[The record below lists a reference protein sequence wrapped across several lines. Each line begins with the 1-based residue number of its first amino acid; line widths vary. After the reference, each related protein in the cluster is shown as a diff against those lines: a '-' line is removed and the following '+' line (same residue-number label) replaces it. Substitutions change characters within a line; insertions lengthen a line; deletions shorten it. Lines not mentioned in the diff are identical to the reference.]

1 MTELIAY
8 FNGEFVPES
17 QCVIHA
23 TDRGFRTSDVVYDLQ
38 RTFGG
43 KIFRLR
49 EHLERFM
56 RSLKF
61 TRLQP
66 GLDIDELELLTNQV
80 VERNRSKIHPGGDIS
95 ITQFVTRG
103 IGSTLTQATNPTVC
117 ILPQHIDLAALAP
130 LYQDGVHVV
139 VPKTR
144 AYTVESLDPKVKHY
158 SRMNFVLASLEASDV
173 DPEAYPVLL
182 DSDGNISEHIAGNF
196 YLVTNG
202 VLRMPTDRSVLQGDT
217 RRAILD
223 MAHQLNIPT
232 VEEDLQPYD
241 AYTADEVF
249 LTNTTYCILPA
260 GRIDNRPVG
269 TAVPG
274 PITRQLQ
281 SAWSEMVDIDFV
293 DQALNYLPP
302 GSQDSQ

>member
-1 MTELIAY
+1 MSELIAY

-17 QCVIHA
+17 QCLIHA

-43 KIFRLR
+43 KLYRLR
-49 EHLERFM
+49 EHLQRFE

-61 TRLQP
+61 TRLEP
-66 GLDIDELELLTNQV
+66 GLDIDQLETLTNEV
-80 VERNRSKIHPGGDIS
+80 VDRNRDNLHPGGDIS

-103 IGSTLTQATNPTVC
+103 KGATVTQATNPTVC
-117 ILPQHIDLAALAP
+117 IMPQHIDLAALAP
-130 LYQDGVHVV
+130 LYRDGIHVV
-139 VPKTR
+139 IARTR

-158 SRMNFVLASLEASDV
+158 SRMNFVLASLEAADI
-173 DPEAYPVLL
+173 DPDAYPVVL
-182 DSDGNISEHIAGNF
+182 DADGNIAEHIAGNF
-196 YLVTNG
+196 YVVTDG
-202 VLRMPTDRSVLQGDT
+202 VLRMPGDRSVLQGDT
-217 RRAILD
+217 RRAIFQ
-223 MAHQLNIPT
+223 MAAQLGIPT

-260 GRIDNRPVG
+260 SRIDNRAVG
-269 TAVPG
+269 NETPG

-281 SAWSEMVDIDFV
+281 SAWSELVGIDFV
-293 DQALNYLPP
+293 DQAMNYSPT
-302 GSQDSQ
+302 G

>member
-1 MTELIAY
+1 MEQNLSELIAY

-17 QCVIHA
+17 QCLIHA

-43 KIFRLR
+43 KLYRLR
-49 EHLERFM
+49 EHLQRFE

-61 TRLQP
+61 TRLEP
-66 GLDIDELELLTNQV
+66 GLDIDQLETLTNEV
-80 VERNRSKIHPGGDIS
+80 VDRNRDNLNPGGDIS

-103 IGSTLTQATNPTVC
+103 KGATVTQATNPTVC
-117 ILPQHIDLAALAP
+117 NMPQHIDLAALAP
-130 LYQDGVHVV
+130 LYRDGIHVV
-139 VPKTR
+139 IARTR

-158 SRMNFVLASLEASDV
+158 SRMNFVLASLEAADI
-173 DPEAYPVLL
+173 DPDAYPVVL
-182 DSDGNISEHIAGNF
+182 DADGNIAEHIAGNF
-196 YLVTNG
+196 YVVTDG
-202 VLRMPTDRSVLQGDT
+202 VLRMPGDRSVLQGDT
-217 RRAILD
+217 RRAIFQ
-223 MAHQLNIPT
+223 MADQLGIPT

-260 GRIDNRPVG
+260 SRIDNRAVG
-269 TAVPG
+269 NETPG

-281 SAWSEMVDIDFV
+281 SAWSEMVGIDFV
-293 DQALNYLPP
+293 DQAMNYSPT
-302 GSQDSQ
+302 G

>member
-1 MTELIAY
+1 MEQNMSELIAY

-17 QCVIHA
+17 QCLIHA

-43 KIFRLR
+43 KLYRLR
-49 EHLERFM
+49 EHLQRFE

-61 TRLQP
+61 TRLEP
-66 GLDIDELELLTNQV
+66 GLDIDQLETLTNEV
-80 VERNRSKIHPGGDIS
+80 VDRNRDNLHPGGDIS

-103 IGSTLTQATNPTVC
+103 KGATVTQATNPTVC
-117 ILPQHIDLAALAP
+117 IMPQHIDLAALAP
-130 LYQDGVHVV
+130 LYRDGIHVV
-139 VPKTR
+139 IARTR

-158 SRMNFVLASLEASDV
+158 SRMNFVLASLEAADI
-173 DPEAYPVLL
+173 DPDAYPVVL
-182 DSDGNISEHIAGNF
+182 DADGNIAEHIAGNF
-196 YLVTNG
+196 YVVTDG
-202 VLRMPTDRSVLQGDT
+202 VLRMPGDRSVLQGDT
-217 RRAILD
+217 RRAIFQ
-223 MAHQLNIPT
+223 MAAQLGIPT

-260 GRIDNRPVG
+260 SRIDNRAVG
-269 TAVPG
+269 DETPG

-281 SAWSEMVDIDFV
+281 SAWSEMVGIDFV
-293 DQALNYLPP
+293 DQAMNYSPT
-302 GSQDSQ
+302 G